1 MLQRETGAYNSL
13 LFLYNLKFV
22 FNKRIALIWYEG
34 FFVIGCLNCDS
45 KILINLF
52 IIKKTRIKQIWCD
65 CNRQIKTNTNG

>member
-52 IIKKTRIKQIWCD
+52 IIKKLELNKYGVIAIDK
-65 CNRQIKTNTNG
+65 KPNTNG